1 MDGISMSDLHGNLHR
16 LSHKNFKILKKYFG
30 NATLT
35 SQEIDS
41 LQSEITKLAATSK
54 AQDTQN
60 PTNIVVNY

>member
-35 SQEIDS
+35 SQEVSS

-54 AQDTQN
+54 EQPSHASKN
-60 PTNIVVNY
+60 